1 MDWKSYFYGVITVFV
16 LLLVLTSFGLA
27 HIGTKDITGNA
38 VSENSGKLDTTDWS
52 ENEKM
57 NYEMHGT
64 IPARIQGQV
73 SASALS
79 DGTGAVSGSQ
89 DDIPEKCRV
98 PAGQDVDSW
107 KEHLGHHAET
117 KECLQYF

>member
-1 MDWKSYFYGVITVFV
+1 MEWKSYFDGAITVFV

-38 VSENSGKLDTTDWS
+38 VSENSGELDTTGWS

-117 KECLQYF
+117 KEC